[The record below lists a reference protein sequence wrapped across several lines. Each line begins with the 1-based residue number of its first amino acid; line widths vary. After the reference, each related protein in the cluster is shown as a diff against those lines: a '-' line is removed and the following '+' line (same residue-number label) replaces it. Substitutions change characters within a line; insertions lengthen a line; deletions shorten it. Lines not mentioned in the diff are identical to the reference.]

1 MGIFIFIIS
10 GDDMEYE
17 MSENVYRPRERR
29 TENRGKEEKNE
40 KKDFLTSVII
50 TQIIVFTVIG
60 VVFFFLYKSDSE
72 TYTELKTIYN
82 EIMRRDMTAEEI
94 KDAVKSAMQFIT
106 EPQTAESAL
115 TDGGDN
121 GGQAAVND
129 EEEPTYID
137 ELLTEAAG
145 GEDLMYAGENTSFAP
160 LYLSVPIVKPV
171 DFKRVSSSFGYRVN
185 PVTDEYGFHTG
196 LDLAADE
203 GTDIKAAFNGTVE
216 VASYSNGRGN
226 YLIITSAGGITTV
239 YCHCS
244 ELIAEQGANVK
255 AGEVIAKVG
264 STGQATGPHLH
275 FEVKVN
281 GVYYNPAWVI
291 KT

>member
-1 MGIFIFIIS
+1 
-10 GDDMEYE
+10 MEYE

-29 TENRGKEEKNE
+29 TENRGKETKSE
-40 KKDFLTSVII
+40 KKDFLTSVIV

-60 VVFFFLYKSDSE
+60 IVFFSLYKSDSE

-82 EIMRRDMTAEEI
+82 EIMQRDMTAKEI
-94 KDAVKSAMQFIT
+94 KDSVKSAMQFIS
-106 EPQTAESAL
+106 EPQTVENAL
-115 TDGGDN
+115 MGSGDN
-121 GGQAAVND
+121 GEQATQNA

-145 GEDLMYAGENTSFAP
+145 GEDLMYAGKNTSFAP

-171 DFKRVSSSFGYRVN
+171 EFKRVSSSFGYRVN
-185 PVTDEYGFHTG
+185 PITNEYGFHTG
-196 LDLAADE
+196 LDLTADE
-203 GTDIKAAFNGTVE
+203 GTDIKAAFDGTVE
-216 VASYSNGRGN
+216 KASTSNGRGN
-226 YLIITSAGGITTV
+226 YLIISSAGGIKTL

-275 FEVKVN
+275 FEIKVN
-281 GVYYNPAWVI
+281 GVYYNPTWVI